1 MRAETSSQATTLLD
15 LFDDAVERFADRPAL
30 GLDGDD
36 GSSLRWTYRE
46 LQRRSRLAAWRLR
59 AAGLEPGDRILTW
72 SPATPQLP
80 AAYYGAVRAGLVIV
94 PLDLRMA
101 PDAIERIAERAD
113 AKRLVLG
120 TGRDAPDPREAR
132 LEAFPTS
139 RLDELTADADETFP
153 VDWER
158 QLETWPRP
166 SATDVVELIFTSGTT
181 GTPKGVV
188 LAHDNVLAS
197 VRAMHRVIP
206 PMEHRVVSLLP
217 LSHLLEQA
225 VTLFYALDVG
235 ASILYVRSRN
245 PRVIFEAIRRH
256 RTTSMVVVP
265 QVLELFW
272 AAVEREVER
281 SGRGGTFGRLRRVAR
296 HLPYR
301 LRRLIFRQVH
311 ARLGGGL
318 RLFVSSGAF
327 LPPALQQAWEDL
339 GVVVIQGYGA
349 TETGFGTCTTR
360 EDHGLGTVGR
370 AVPPVEMRLAD
381 DGEIQF
387 DGPTLFKGYWHDPD
401 ATTAAHTAD
410 GWYRTGDI
418 GRLDPAGRL
427 ILMGRTKDIIV
438 LPNGLNVYP
447 EDIENALRTAGL
459 RDSVVVET
467 SPGRIAAIVLAPP
480 IDADGTA
487 PPAADVRAQ
496 IQAGVKAANATL
508 AQHQRIRA
516 FRIWPDDDFPRT
528 HTLKVKR
535 DVVRRWAAL
544 DEPLPVR
551 EAG

>member
-1 MRAETSSQATTLLD
+1 MTTLLD
-15 LFDDAVERFADRPAL
+15 MFDDAVDRFGNRPAL
-30 GLDGDD
+30 SLEGDE
-36 GSSLRWTYRE
+36 GPSLQWTYRE
-46 LQRRSRLAAWRLR
+46 LQHRSRLAAWRLR

-80 AAYYGAVRAGLVIV
+80 AAYFGAMRAGLVLV

-101 PDAIERIAERAD
+101 PDAIERIAARAD
-113 AKRLVLG
+113 ARRLILG
-120 TGRDAPDPREAR
+120 SGRDAPDPSEAG
-132 LEAFPTS
+132 LDKFPTS
-139 RLDELTADADETFP
+139 LLDDLTADADDTFP
-153 VDWER
+153 ADWEER
-158 QLETWPRP
+158 LAAWPRP
-166 SATDVVELIFTSGTT
+166 AETDVVELIFTSGTT
-181 GTPKGVV
+181 GAPKGVI
-188 LAHDNVLAS
+188 LAHDNVAAS
-197 VRAMHRVIP
+197 VRAMHRVVP
-206 PMEHRVVSLLP
+206 PLEHRVVSLLP

-225 VTLFYALDVG
+225 VALFYAVDVG
-235 ASILYVRSRN
+235 ADVLYVRSRN

-272 AAVEREVER
+272 TAVEREVQR
-281 SGRGGTFGRLRRVAR
+281 SGRTATFGRLRRIAR
-296 HLPYR
+296 HLPYA

-318 RLFVSSGAF
+318 RIFVCSGAF

-370 AVPPVEMRLAD
+370 PMPPVEMRLAE

-387 DGPTLFKGYWHDPD
+387 HGPTLFKGYWHDPD
-401 ATTAAHTAD
+401 TTAAAFTDD

-418 GRLDPAGRL
+418 GRLDSAGRL

-438 LPNGLNVYP
+438 LPNGMNVYP
-447 EDIENALRTAGL
+447 EDIENALRTAGV

-467 SPGRIAAIVLAPP
+467 SPGRIEAVVLAPQAK
-480 IDADGTA
+480 ADGMSPVDA
-487 PPAADVRAQ
+487 GVRAH
-496 IQAGVKAANATL
+496 IQAAVKVANATL
-508 AQHQRIRA
+508 ALHQRVAA
-516 FRIWPDDDFPRT
+516 FRVWPEDDFPRT

-535 DVVRRWAAL
+535 DVVRRWAA
-544 DEPLPVR
+544 DEEPLPVR
-551 EAG
+551 APG